1 VRGKGRY
8 QSPARIHQAFGC
20 LQESEMRAYYLRG
33 QRSDGGLE

>member
-20 LQESEMRAYYLRG
+20 LQESEMRPVENRRAFA
-33 QRSDGGLE
+33 S